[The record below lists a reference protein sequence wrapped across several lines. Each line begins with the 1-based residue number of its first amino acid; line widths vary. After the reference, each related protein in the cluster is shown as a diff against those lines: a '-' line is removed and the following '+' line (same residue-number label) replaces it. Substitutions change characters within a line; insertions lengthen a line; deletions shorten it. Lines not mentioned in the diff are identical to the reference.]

1 MFSTGEIVYGAR
13 SRGTLNDIS
22 NYEDALAHV
31 QRLKVQ
37 GAAGVKNYNQPRRDQ
52 RQQVVAASIAENIQV
67 VAEGASLFA
76 QDIALI
82 ADGNTALE
90 HNIPQLNLY
99 EDVIS
104 FFAQTKVAY
113 TPTLVVTYGG
123 LAGDPYWRS
132 HMDVWRHPILSKH
145 VPPHILQPANVR
157 RTQAP
162 DEDFVDGRSA
172 SQALKLMERGVNVS
186 IGAHGQQEG
195 LAAHWELWS
204 FVRGGFTP
212 LQALKVGTILP
223 ARKLGMERDIGSL
236 EAGKLADLVVLDANP
251 LQDIRNSDK
260 IASVMINGRL
270 YDATTMNEI
279 VTGNRI
285 RAPYY
290 WEQ

>member
-1 MFSTGEIVYGAR
+1 M
-13 SRGTLNDIS
+13 
-22 NYEDALAHV
+22 
-31 QRLKVQ
+31 
-37 GAAGVKNYNQPRRDQ
+37 
-52 RQQVVAASIAENIQV
+52 

-82 ADGNTALE
+82 SDGNTALE
-90 HNIPQLNLY
+90 HNIPQAALY

-132 HMDVWRHPILSKH
+132 HTDVWRHPILSKH
-145 VPPHILQPANVR
+145 VPPHILQPNNVR

-162 DEDFVDGRSA
+162 DEDYVDGQSA
-172 SQALKLMERGVNVS
+172 SQALKLLERGVSVS
-186 IGAHGQQEG
+186 IGAHGQEEG
-195 LAAHWELWS
+195 LGSHWELWS
-204 FVRGGFTP
+204 FARGGFTP

-223 ARKLGMERDIGSL
+223 ARKLGMEKDIGSL
-236 EAGKLADLVVLDANP
+236 EVGKLADLVVLDANP

>member
-1 MFSTGEIVYGAR
+1 MDRCFRV
-13 SRGTLNDIS
+13 
-22 NYEDALAHV
+22 
-31 QRLKVQ
+31 
-37 GAAGVKNYNQPRRDQ
+37 
-52 RQQVVAASIAENIQV
+52 
-67 VAEGASLFA
+67 
-76 QDIALI
+76 
-82 ADGNTALE
+82 
-90 HNIPQLNLY
+90 LY
-99 EDVIS
+99 HH
-104 FFAQTKVAY
+104 

-145 VPPHILQPANVR
+145 VPPHILQPSSVR

-251 LQDIRNSDK
+251 LENIRNSDK
-260 IASVMINGRL
+260 IASVMLNGRL

-290 WEQ
+290 WE